1 MNAVGEGVSS
11 IKNSQR
17 GEDETRTISTTTQP
31 LTTDAQPLE
40 TGQMKPGRLGAVADP
55 GALTLTPANIASW
68 EASLQRWDEL
78 CLSVAGTRRGQL
90 TLFAGPDKHG
100 TRPVA
105 VLTGLDT
112 ESYVS
117 RAVTDDIE
125 EWITSILHTAE
136 TLIPGDT

>member
-1 MNAVGEGVSS
+1 MSA
-11 IKNSQR
+11 
-17 GEDETRTISTTTQP
+17 TTQP
-31 LTTDAQPLE
+31 LVSDGLPPEEGRKT
-40 TGQMKPGRLGAVADP
+40 PGGFGAVADP
-55 GALTLTPANIASW
+55 GARTLTPADIASW
-68 EASLQRWDEL
+68 EAGLQKRDEL
-78 CLSVAGTRRGQL
+78 CLTVVGGTRRGQL

-112 ESYVS
+112 ETYVS

-136 TLIPGDT
+136 TLIPGDG